1 MSFDIVSGPML
12 AAFLAAS
19 FVLAVTPGPGVVYIV
34 ARTLAQGRGAGLAS
48 VAGVAAGNLCNAV
61 GAALG
66 LAALFAVSS
75 LAFSVVKYAGA
86 AYLIYL
92 GIKALR
98 RPATVA
104 SPAQFAPPQKRR
116 IARDG
121 FLVALLNPKTALFFA
136 AFLPQFIDPAGSA
149 ALQGAMLGVVFVA
162 IAALTDSAYVLA
174 ASLAGARIGRGRRF
188 ETAGP
193 LCRRRHLLRPR
204 SLHRGHRLEK
214 QPLRA
219 PHARRKER
227 KTMCRNIRTLFN
239 FEPPATEIEI
249 RDAALQFVRKISGF
263 TVPSRANEAAFDRAV
278 EDVAAAARS
287 LISSLVTT
295 ADPRDREVEAARAR
309 ARSAARFGPET
320 SASVAQTGLKREIGD
335 EARPSL
341 PCNPRFAG
349 ADCTVRPQHVQ
360 ERRRVVGREQ

>member
-1 MSFDIVSGPML
+1 MSFDIVSGPLL

-104 SPAQFAPPQKRR
+104 SPAEFAPPQKRR

-136 AFLPQFIDPAGSA
+136 AFLPQFIDPAGST
-149 ALQGAMLGVVFVA
+149 ALQGAML
-162 IAALTDSAYVLA
+162 L
-174 ASLAGARIGRGRRF
+174 
-188 ETAGP
+188 
-193 LCRRRHLLRPR
+193 
-204 SLHRGHRLEK
+204 
-214 QPLRA
+214 
-219 PHARRKER
+219 
-227 KTMCRNIRTLFN
+227 
-239 FEPPATEIEI
+239 
-249 RDAALQFVRKISGF
+249 
-263 TVPSRANEAAFDRAV
+263 
-278 EDVAAAARS
+278 
-287 LISSLVTT
+287 
-295 ADPRDREVEAARAR
+295 
-309 ARSAARFGPET
+309 
-320 SASVAQTGLKREIGD
+320 
-335 EARPSL
+335 
-341 PCNPRFAG
+341 
-349 ADCTVRPQHVQ
+349 
-360 ERRRVVGREQ
+360 